1 MKSAAQRN
9 LNSSP
14 SSCIWSR
21 NKKMA
26 AVFFCCSLL
35 LSTILTPADA
45 TRTCTR
51 IEGAYR
57 DCLCGVMFKD
67 VETHCQDED
76 TYYLPEVSQQNL
88 SCPFRCLNGG
98 TLSHN
103 SCICNAGPDAQPS
116 HGFCYEVRKFS
127 FLQHAS
133 YIITHAHNSNTIPT
147 CFQACGL

>member
-9 LNSSP
+9 LYSSP
-14 SSCIWSR
+14 SSCTWSR
-21 NKKMA
+21 SKKMA

-51 IEGAYR
+51 TESAYYR

-98 TLSHN
+98 TPSHN
-103 SCICNAGPDAQPS
+103 GCICNAGPDAQPS
-116 HGFCYEVRKFS
+116 HGLCCEVRKFS
-127 FLQHAS
+127 CLQHAS
-133 YIITHAHNSNTIPT
+133 YITHAHNSNTIPT